1 MPKRS
6 AIVQPVLLATS
17 LAIGAGTVWA
27 AVVIWCETL
36 GHELFPRDYVSE
48 SVVYRLDGTPLIYR
62 REGEFYYRI
71 EDYRTLDGES
81 IPRDEIRSQVHA
93 YPLYGP
99 PPGRMHVA
107 QLDWW
112 DRLLGY
118 TDRRQP
124 PTLWYFVHTGRRE
137 GRGYFVGYDSDTK
150 SRVGYIARGGFR
162 RHPPRAEDCFPVDAR
177 RLGYRN
183 SYGAVSRHR
192 YLGGREP
199 YWYSSPETPGP
210 GEIPEST
217 VHLITGDRLVEVD
230 LQQRSVREVL
240 ASPGLV
246 SVAIG
251 RRALAELP
259 PKDPE
264 TFPQFTQS
272 VLLRMEDRVVVLD
285 ALGGERREYLIP
297 SPLRSRDFDFLEL
310 ADGRAIATAS
320 DPVVRGYRPTSL
332 YWFDR
337 SGEILRREDLRLRT
351 SERDPGPTAKALLMA
366 LNLPAPIATIVEAS
380 VFEPRRRLLSMGKAS
395 SYSEALAKTWS
406 YAWLAV
412 TLNFLIGIGLSW
424 FCRRWQREHAASWTG
439 VWMAFAILF
448 GAPGLVGYL
457 VHRAWA
463 ARPACPSCGQRAPRD
478 RGACATCGTEFPE
491 PAPQGIEVF
500 A

>member
-1 MPKRS
+1 MPKRN

-17 LAIGAGTVWA
+17 LAIGAGAVWA
-27 AVVIWCETL
+27 ALVIWCETL
-36 GHELFPRDYVSE
+36 GRELSRRDYVSE

-71 EDYRTLDGES
+71 ENYRTLDGES

-107 QLDWW
+107 RLGWG

-118 TDRRQP
+118 TDLRQP

-137 GRGYFVGYDSDTK
+137 GRGYFVGYESDTK
-150 SRVGYIARGGFR
+150 SRAGYIARGGFR
-162 RHPPRAEDCFPVDAR
+162 RDPPGAEDCFPVDAR

-183 SYGAVSRHR
+183 SYGALSHHR
-192 YLGGREP
+192 YLGGREA
-199 YWYSSPETPGP
+199 YWYSGSATPAP

-217 VHLITGDRLVEVD
+217 VYLITGDRLVEVD
-230 LQQRSVREVL
+230 LQQRSLREVL

-246 SVAIG
+246 SVTTG
-251 RRALAELP
+251 RPALAELP

-264 TFPQFTQS
+264 KFPQFTES
-272 VLLRMEDRVVVLD
+272 VWVRMEDRVVVLD
-285 ALGGERREYLIP
+285 AVAGERREYLIP
-297 SPLRSRDFDFLEL
+297 SPLRSRQFDFLEL
-310 ADGRAIATAS
+310 ADGRAIAKTS
-320 DPVVRGYRPTSL
+320 DTIVRGYRPTSL

-337 SGEILRREDLRLRT
+337 SGEILRREDLRLR
-351 SERDPGPTAKALLMA
+351 SALREYAPTAKALLIA
-366 LNLPAPIATIVEAS
+366 LTLPAPVGTIVDAT
-380 VFEPRRRLLSMGKAS
+380 VFEPRRLVSRGRAP
-395 SYSEALAKTWS
+395 SYSEALAKSWS

-412 TLNFLIGIGLSW
+412 AIAFLIGIGLSW
-424 FCRRWQREHAASWTG
+424 YCRRWQREHSAGWTG
-439 VWMAFAILF
+439 VWMPFVILF

-457 VHRAWA
+457 VHRIWA
-463 ARPACPSCGQRAPRD
+463 ARPACPACGEEAPRD
-478 RGACATCGTEFPE
+478 REACFACGNEFPE
-491 PAPQGIEVF
+491 PAPKGIEVF